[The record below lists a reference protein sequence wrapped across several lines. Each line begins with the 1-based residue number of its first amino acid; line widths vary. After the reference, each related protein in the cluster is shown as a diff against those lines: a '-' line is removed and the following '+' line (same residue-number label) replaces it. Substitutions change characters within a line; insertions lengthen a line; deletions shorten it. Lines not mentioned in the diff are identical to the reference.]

1 MKLLLTNL
9 INSPKGSASFNPN
22 LSFGEQDENNCIKK
36 MPLLTSNRNHASQQT
51 SKKPA
56 EEIYRKMFLKTLKT
70 KKWRSV
76 RYTQL

>member
-56 EEIYRKMFLKTLKT
+56 
-70 KKWRSV
+70 
-76 RYTQL
+76 